1 MKVPFISKKQGGILS
16 FNKQIK
22 ILLMTNGT
30 ILAATAMLGPIYARF
45 VEKIGG
51 SILDTSY
58 AFCTYAFAAAITTL
72 ISGRYVDRLK
82 ENELVLVC
90 GYIVIGLSFFGY
102 MLVDSIW
109 SLLLVQV
116 LIGFGEAIY
125 APAFDALYSKH
136 LDGRQ
141 AGREWGAWE
150 SIYYFM
156 VSFGAITG
164 GFLVVTFGF
173 NAMFIIMGSLCLI
186 SAVYI
191 LRLPRKVL

>member
-1 MKVPFISKKQGGILS
+1 MQIPFTSKKQGGFFS

-30 ILAATAMLGPIYARF
+30 ILAATAMLGPIYALF

-58 AFCTYAFAAAITTL
+58 AFCTYAFAAAVTTL
-72 ISGRYVDRLK
+72 ISGRYVDKLK

-90 GYIVIGLSFFGY
+90 GYLIIGMAFFGY
-102 MLVDSIW
+102 LFVNSIW
-109 SLLLVQV
+109 GLLIVQV

-156 VSFGAITG
+156 ISFGAITG

-173 NAMFIIMGSLCLI
+173 STMFIIMGCLCFL
-186 SAVYI
+186 SALYI
-191 LRLPRKVL
+191 FRLPRKVL

>member
-90 GYIVIGLSFFGY
+90 GYIVMGLSFFGY
-102 MLVDSIW
+102 MFVDSIW

-173 NAMFIIMGSLCLI
+173 NAMFIIMGSLCLV

-191 LRLPRKVL
+191 LRLPRKML